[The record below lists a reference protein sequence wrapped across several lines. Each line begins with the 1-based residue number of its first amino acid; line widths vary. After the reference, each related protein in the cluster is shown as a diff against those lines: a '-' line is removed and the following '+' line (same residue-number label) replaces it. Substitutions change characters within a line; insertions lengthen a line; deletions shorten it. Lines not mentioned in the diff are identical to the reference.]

1 MSVKSTCTEELESDL
16 HAWLY
21 DINAGLR
28 TGDTQ
33 EIDDAMTIIEEQL
46 PPFVLGWTVEELI
59 SAIRRR

>member
-1 MSVKSTCTEELESDL
+1 MSVKSTCTEELEHDL
-16 HAWLY
+16 SAWLD
-21 DINAGLR
+21 DIDARFQAGN
-28 TGDTQ
+28 TQ